1 MHTQTGTP
9 LRAALEVLPTHT
21 PIAPAFSSRLPGL
34 ESVSPL
40 GEQDVW
46 LHEALLGPYSED
58 ILEYLNL
65 ARRTGGPVL
74 DLGSGAG
81 RLAVPF
87 AQHGFAVDAVDR
99 DAASL
104 ARLRAWAA
112 RIGPRTHQLVGT
124 TQAELERL
132 RLDSTYQLALMAGAM
147 VAAVSPAARPG
158 LLHEVASHLD
168 AGGTLALDY
177 TAHEVGAL
185 SEHPDRTWRFQV
197 PRFDGLTEWVVARQV
212 FDLEA
217 MTERITYR
225 TERSGCAQPSSSVL
239 TTFKWIVDQED
250 LCDELHAAGLHI
262 TECKQHRLDRRTL
275 SVFVVCHAGK

>member
-1 MHTQTGTP
+1 MHAQTGTP
-9 LRAALEVLPTHT
+9 LRAPLDALPTHS
-21 PIAPAFSSRLPGL
+21 PLASAFSSRPAGL

-112 RIGPRTHQLVGT
+112 RIGPRTQRLVGT
-124 TQAELERL
+124 TQTELECL
-132 RLDSTYQLALMAGAM
+132 RLDRTYRLAIMAGAM
-147 VAAVSPAARPG
+147 VAAVSPAARAG

-168 AGGTLALDY
+168 PGGTLALDY
-177 TAHEVGAL
+177 TAHEFGAVF
-185 SEHPDRTWRFQV
+185 EHPDRTWHFRV
-197 PRFDGLTEWVVARQV
+197 PRFDGLTERVVARQV
-212 FDLEA
+212 FDLEK

-225 TERSGCAQPSSSVL
+225 TERSGHAQPSSSVL
-239 TTFKWIVDQED
+239 TTFKWIVDQDD
-250 LCDELHAAGLHI
+250 LSAELHAAGLHI
-262 TECKQHRLDRRTL
+262 TQCKQHRLDRRTL
-275 SVFVVCHAGK
+275 SVFVVCHAEK